1 MKKYTFIHPD
11 PTLQNNLMA
20 FGLECDQGWYPLIE
34 ELFDKIQDFIDANP
48 KWSDLELLQVKEKFG
63 ELCVYTSGT
72 CDEIL
77 DMIDAYA
84 KKSIHICEVCGKPG
98 TLQDIG
104 GHWYKT
110 ICKECLKRI

>member
-34 ELFDKIQDFIDANP
+34 ELFDKMQSLVDNN
-48 KWSDLELLQVKEKFG
+48 SDYSDMEIVQVKEKYG
-63 ELCVYTSGT
+63 ELRVYIMPDYDALDDLI
-72 CDEIL
+72 DE
-77 DMIDAYA
+77 YT

-110 ICKECLKRI
+110 ICQECLSKK